1 MDLCDLY
8 NRGFNL
14 SSEGDQLDVWN
25 FACRAHYLIL
35 TLRKSLSKK
44 LETSSHGSQTN
55 ILIKLGKSYSTHC
68 LKRSTKNLRYSSWDR
83 IRQDFPVTSK
93 LSYLANAAIS
103 PIPVPVRDAVLE
115 FYTDNMI
122 WGGTLWEKW
131 MESLEETRRL
141 YSALIG
147 ADVEEIA
154 FTHSTSEGM
163 NIIAHI
169 LADRGHVISN
179 DLEFPSSNLPWINK
193 GADMTLVVSVN
204 GMVPIERIKEAIR
217 RNTRTIITSHVQ
229 YSTGFKQDL
238 DALGKICAEKDLFFV
253 VNATQSLGALRFDV
267 DKYGVHFTV
276 ANGHKWLFS
285 SFGIG
290 TLYVARRFLRD
301 EPDLHPAFF
310 SQFGQKE
317 RERFDN
323 KKIRMS
329 KNASKFELSTPHF
342 PNIIALK
349 AAIEYISKINISR
362 IQERIHSL
370 TNYLLERLFELKLR
384 FLSPMEE
391 KYRSAI
397 IVFKIKTPQHLVE
410 YLRKKQIIVSARGG
424 GVRVSP
430 HFYNNEDD
438 IDRLISVLKIYLS
451 RFGGTAF

>member
-1 MDLCDLY
+1 V
-8 NRGFNL
+8 N
-14 SSEGDQLDVWN
+14 E
-25 FACRAHYLIL
+25 
-35 TLRKSLSKK
+35 
-44 LETSSHGSQTN
+44 E
-55 ILIKLGKSYSTHC
+55 
-68 LKRSTKNLRYSSWDR
+68 LRYSSWNR
-83 IRQDFPVTSK
+83 LRQDFPVTSK

-103 PIPVPVRDAVLE
+103 PIPTPVRDAVLE
-115 FYTDNMI
+115 FYNDNMI
-122 WGGTLWEKW
+122 CGGTLWEKW

-141 YSALIG
+141 YAALIG
-147 ADVEEIA
+147 AQIEEIA

-163 NIIAHI
+163 NMIAHI

-179 DLEFPSSNLPWINK
+179 DLEFPSSNLPWMNK
-193 GADMTLVVSVN
+193 GADITLVPSVD
-204 GMVPIERIKEAIR
+204 GMVPIERIKKAIGR
-217 RNTRTIITSHVQ
+217 KTRTIITSHVQ

-238 DALGKICAEKDLFFV
+238 EALGKVCAEKDLFFV
-253 VNATQSLGALRFDV
+253 VNATQSIGVLSFDV
-267 DKYGVHFTV
+267 GRYGVDFTV

-290 TLYVARRFLRD
+290 TLYVTRKFLRA

-310 SQFGQKE
+310 SHFGQKE
-317 RERFDN
+317 KEHFDN
-323 KKIRMS
+323 MKIEMS

-349 AAIEYISKINISR
+349 AGLEYISKVNICR
-362 IQERIHSL
+362 IEERIYSL
-370 TNYLLERLFELKLR
+370 TKYLLERLFELKLR
-384 FLSPMEE
+384 VLSPLAEE
-391 KYRSAI
+391 YRSAI

-451 RFGGTAF
+451 RFGGSDL